1 MSMKNEIIT
10 KRQKELLEIIYKYIK
25 ETSYPPTFEDMRER
39 LNVSSNQSIM
49 DLLKKLKDNAR
60 QLEPTLRIGKN
71 GLTEGQIQEL
81 KKQLLARKLVKI
93 KFLQS
98 FLQEKDRKEAA
109 IEIADKT
116 GAKIIDLTG
125 FVLSIY
131 KP

>member
-1 MSMKNEIIT
+1 MEN
-10 KRQKELLEIIYKYIK
+10 
-25 ETSYPPTFEDMRER
+25 
-39 LNVSSNQSIM
+39 LN
-49 DLLKKLKDNAR
+49 LKKLKDKAR
-60 QLEPTLRIGKN
+60 QIVPTLRIGKN
-71 GLTEGQIQEL
+71 GLTERQIKEL

-116 GAKIIDLTG
+116 GAKVVDLTG

-131 KP
+131 KQ